1 MRSGMN
7 WKHLISAVLLLVLVP
22 VSAFGLS
29 CDVACGLASMS
40 AHTTKASASKPMGM
54 SQMDCDSMQQEHPA
68 ILAQTPSHCAF
79 TSQSCDEG
87 SCASDRNWL
96 VEQKSSLDLIAHP
109 DLSLSSVIDAVIPPS
124 GASILV
130 SLSSPLSLPPPTY
143 RTVTVLRI

>member
-40 AHTTKASASKPMGM
+40 SHPTQGSASKPMDM

-68 ILAQTPSHCAF
+68 IVAQIPSHCAF

-87 SCASDRNWL
+87 PCASDSNWV
-96 VEQKSSLDLIAHP
+96 VEQRSSLDLIAHP
-109 DLSLSSVIDAVIPPS
+109 DLSLSSAIDAAIPQS
-124 GASILV
+124 GASILAP
-130 SLSSPLSLPPPTY
+130 LSSPFSLPPPVY
-143 RTVTVLRI
+143 RIVTVLRI